1 MIAGASDRTPEE
13 VLQELGLAL
22 PDPPAAV
29 GAYLPWQRLGC
40 IVTTS
45 FQLPWEGSALVAS
58 GLVGR
63 DVTMAQAIGAAR
75 QCALN
80 GLAQLRQ
87 AAGGDLKRVRIV
99 RIDGHVGC
107 TPEFMDIP
115 LVLDGASRLIN
126 EVLGERG
133 RHARTALGHGV
144 MPLNAPVM
152 LGFLAE
158 VDETKMPGPIFAR

>member
-1 MIAGASDRTPEE
+1 MTTISEGNTPEQM
-13 VLQELGLAL
+13 LQALGLAL
-22 PDPPAAV
+22 PEPPAAV
-29 GAYLPWQRLGC
+29 GAYLPWQRLGR

-45 FQLPWEGSALVAS
+45 FQLPWRGPALVAT

-63 DVTMAQAIGAAR
+63 EVTVDGAIAAAR

-87 AAGGDLKRVRIV
+87 AAGGELKRVRIV

-107 TPEFMDIP
+107 TPEFTDIP
-115 LVLDGASRLIN
+115 KVLDGASMLVN

-133 RHARTALGHGV
+133 RHARTALGHVV
-144 MPLNAPVM
+144 MPLNVPVM

-158 VDETKMPGPIFAR
+158 LDDA

>member
-1 MIAGASDRTPEE
+1 MTSIANGKTPEQ
-13 VLQELGLAL
+13 VLQALGLAL
-22 PDPPAAV
+22 PEPPAAV
-29 GAYLPWQRLGC
+29 GAYLPWQRLGR

-45 FQLPWEGSALVAS
+45 FQLPWRGRALAAT

-63 DVTMAQAIGAAR
+63 DVTVDQAIAAAR

-87 AAGGDLKRVRIV
+87 AAGGELRRVRIV

-107 TPEFMDIP
+107 TPEFTDIP
-115 LVLDGASRLIN
+115 KVLDGASMLVN
-126 EVLGERG
+126 EVLGARG
-133 RHARTALGHGV
+133 GHARTALGHGV
-144 MPLNAPVM
+144 MPLNVPVM

-158 VDETKMPGPIFAR
+158 VDEP